1 MSIAITVGE
10 SVIASPSPRCELRQ
24 LVVHVYPGGIK
35 AHDAERLTVFYGR
48 RGRPVKKPRFIPAE
62 THPTLL
68 IWVGR
73 VRPLGPLDPWT
84 TTHPPSDSILAS
96 LECWLPRLRGGE
108 QARSERPP
116 PLKR

>member
-1 MSIAITVGE
+1 M
-10 SVIASPSPRCELRQ
+10 ASPSPRCELRQ

-62 THPTLL
+62 PHPTLL